1 MQPAL
6 VSAQI
11 DITISN
17 NVFVLKQVGTE
28 DLQTQKAI
36 PDPEDRRCHEG
47 WDSFTGSLMHNVALD
62 LLILLAGIWL
72 VAVTLRPLGLPTVM
86 GELIVG
92 VLLGPAVLGWIE
104 PNEAIQL
111 LAEIGIF
118 FLMFHAGVET
128 QPNEFF
134 AALRRSLG
142 VAIAG
147 AAVPFAVSFGVAQL
161 FGLDLAASVFVGLII
176 GTATAVVITL
186 KSLKDLGLT
195 DTRVARIIVAS
206 CIINDLLT
214 LILFSLVMGALS
226 GGTFA
231 PLDLAVNLVKVLG
244 FFAAALLL
252 GTFVYPRLTLPFRAE
267 GGKGFT
273 FVLVA
278 AIAAGLFAEAIG
290 LHMILGAY
298 LAGLFFE
305 ERVAHPNLVKVVND
319 RAYGIAYSFLGPIFF
334 ISLGFSISFD
344 ISASSLG
351 FIACLAVTVIAGQV
365 VSAGGM
371 ALRLGMSWREALT
384 VGVGM
389 CGRAEMA
396 FILAALALAQG
407 VVDQGTFTIL
417 ILTAFL
423 LNLFTPLGLKGCS
436 VLLKGRVAH
445 GWDTHLGVFQS
456 DKFDTPLFGANQAE
470 GTLPAVEE
478 AVVIYGYGPEVETL
492 IEELSSRR
500 IPLVVIEENEAEAR
514 RLLENGLRV
523 VHVNLAADS
532 FDLGPLAKARALVAN
547 GADDDNALF
556 ILGARE
562 AGFAGPLVAMIKHP
576 HLRGPV
582 LLAGATAA
590 FTPNHVLAAAIAV
603 RASAMI
609 GPRVAGVEP
618 VDSLIE
624 VAELRIHDQ
633 SPLANRTLS
642 DTELYSRTGAH
653 IVGKWTDDSLGLPP
667 APREIL
673 KPGAILVAVGT
684 PGNIHK
690 LNEIARPITQQG
702 PIGVIGF
709 ADVGRKLVEILRAA
723 GEEVR
728 VVHDKK
734 STGVDVVGDVLDV
747 KVLEC
752 PAIAEA
758 RVLILAMDSDG
769 ANLFA
774 AAVVRDHFPEIP
786 LLACVS
792 HVENAVRVQ
801 RAGADFAL
809 SISQVAGQLLI
820 HHVLGETISPTP
832 RIKMVKLRPGP
843 LAGRH
848 PFAARIRE
856 RTGCSVV
863 AVERNGEVIMEFPA
877 SFVLEPGDAL
887 YVCGTPAAFERYYE
901 EFPT

>member
-1 MQPAL
+1 
-6 VSAQI
+6 
-11 DITISN
+11 
-17 NVFVLKQVGTE
+17 
-28 DLQTQKAI
+28 
-36 PDPEDRRCHEG
+36 
-47 WDSFTGSLMHNVALD
+47 MHNIALD

-92 VLLGPAVLGWIE
+92 VLVGPAVFGWIE
-104 PNEAIQL
+104 PDEAIQL

-134 AALRRSLG
+134 DALKRSLG

-147 AAVPFAVSFGVAQL
+147 AAVPFAVSFAVAQF
-161 FGLDLAASVFVGLII
+161 FGLDLAASIFVGLII

-214 LILFSLVMGALS
+214 LIFFSLVTGVLS

-231 PLDLAVNLVKVLG
+231 PLDLVVNLGKVVG
-244 FFAAALLL
+244 FFAVALLL

-273 FVLVA
+273 FVLLA

-344 ISASSLG
+344 ISASG
-351 FIACLAVTVIAGQV
+351 VAFIALLAVTVISGQV
-365 VSAGGM
+365 LSAGGM
-371 ALRLGMSWREALT
+371 ARRIGMSWREALT

-407 VVDQGTFTIL
+407 AIDQATFSIL
-417 ILTAFL
+417 IFTAFL
-423 LNLFTPLGLKGCS
+423 LNLFTPLALKGCA
-436 VLLKGRVAH
+436 VLLEGRVAH
-445 GWDTHLGVFQS
+445 GGDTQLGVFQI
-456 DKFDTPLFGANQAE
+456 DKFNTPLVDENPTGRAL
-470 GTLPAVEE
+470 TAVED
-478 AVVIYGYGPEVETL
+478 AVVIYRYGPEVETL
-492 IEELSSRR
+492 IEELSSRHQ
-500 IPLVVIEENEAEAR
+500 PLVVIEEDEVMVQQLQTNADVQ
-514 RLLENGLRV
+514 V
-523 VHVNLAADS
+523 VYAHLAAETL
-532 FDLGPLAKARALVAN
+532 DLRPLTKAKALVAN
-547 GADDDNALF
+547 GSDDDNALF
-556 ILGARE
+556 ALSARE
-562 AGFAGPLVAMIKHP
+562 AGFAGPIVAMIEHP
-576 HLRGPV
+576 QRRGPM
-582 LLAGATAA
+582 LLAGATVA

-603 RASAMI
+603 RASAKI

-618 VDSLIE
+618 LDSLLE
-624 VAELRIHDQ
+624 VAELRVHDQ
-633 SPLANRTLS
+633 SPLANRTLAE
-642 DTELYSRTGAH
+642 TELYTRTGAH
-653 IVGKWTDDSLGLPP
+653 IVGQWSNDALGSPPP
-667 APREIL
+667 ASEKL
-673 KPGAILVAVGT
+673 QPGAILVAVGT
-684 PGNIHK
+684 PESIHR
-690 LNEIARPITQQG
+690 LNEMSRPITQQG
-702 PIGVIGF
+702 PILVIGF
-709 ADVGRKLVEILRAA
+709 ADVGQKLVEILRAA

-728 VVHDKK
+728 VVDEAE
-734 STGVDVVGDVLDV
+734 SAGVDVVGDVLDV
-747 KVLEC
+747 RVLDRA
-752 PAIAEA
+752 AIAEA
-758 RVLILAMDSDG
+758 RVVILALDSDR
-769 ANLFA
+769 AALFA
-774 AAVVRDHFPEIP
+774 AAVVRDHVPEIP

-792 HVENAVRVQ
+792 HVENADRVQ

-809 SISQVAGQLLI
+809 SVSQVAGQLLV
-820 HHVLGETISPTP
+820 HHVLGEMVSHKP

-848 PFAARIRE
+848 PLAARIRE

-863 AVERNGEVIMEFPA
+863 AVERTGEVLMEIPA
-877 SFVLEPGDAL
+877 SLVLEPEDAL
-887 YVCGTPAAFERYYE
+887 YICGTPAAFDRYYE

>member
-1 MQPAL
+1 
-6 VSAQI
+6 
-11 DITISN
+11 
-17 NVFVLKQVGTE
+17 
-28 DLQTQKAI
+28 
-36 PDPEDRRCHEG
+36 
-47 WDSFTGSLMHNVALD
+47 MHNVALD

-92 VLLGPAVLGWIE
+92 VLVGPAVFGWIE
-104 PNEAIQL
+104 PDEAIQL

-134 AALRRSLG
+134 AALKRSLG

-147 AAVPFAVSFGVAQL
+147 AAVPFAVSFAVAQF

-186 KSLKDLGLT
+186 KSFKDLGLT
-195 DTRVARIIVAS
+195 DTRIARIVVAS

-214 LILFSLVMGALS
+214 LIFFSLVIGALS

-231 PLDLAVNLVKVLG
+231 PLDLAVNLGKVVG
-244 FFAAALLL
+244 FFAVALLL

-273 FVLVA
+273 FVLLA

-344 ISASSLG
+344 ISASSVA
-351 FIACLAVTVIAGQV
+351 FIALLAVTVIAGQV
-365 VSAGGM
+365 LSAGGM
-371 ALRLGMSWREALT
+371 ALRIGMPWREALT

-407 VVDQGTFTIL
+407 VIGQEIFTIL
-417 ILTAFL
+417 IFTAFL
-423 LNLFTPLGLKGCS
+423 LNLFTPLALKGCS
-436 VLLKGRVAH
+436 ILLEGRVAH
-445 GWDTHLGVFQS
+445 GGDTNLGVFQI
-456 DKFDTPLFGANQAE
+456 DKFNTPFFDESPAE
-470 GTLPAVEE
+470 GTLPAVED

-492 IEELSSRR
+492 IEELASRHL
-500 IPLVVIEENEAEAR
+500 PLVVIEEDEATAR
-514 RLLENGLRV
+514 QLQTSADVQV
-523 VHVNLAADS
+523 VHAHLAAL
-532 FDLGPLAKARALVAN
+532 DLRPLTKAKALVAN
-547 GADDDNALF
+547 GSDDDNALF
-556 ILGARE
+556 ALSTRE
-562 AGFAGPLVAMIKHP
+562 AGFAGPIVAMIEHP
-576 HLRGPV
+576 QRRGPM

-603 RASAMI
+603 RASAKI
-609 GPRVAGVEP
+609 GPRVAGVESL
-618 VDSLIE
+618 DSFLE
-624 VAELRIHDQ
+624 VAELRVHDQ
-633 SPLANRTLS
+633 SPLANRTLAE
-642 DTELYSRTGAH
+642 TELYTRTGAH
-653 IVGKWTDDSLGLPP
+653 IVGQWADDALGSPP
-667 APREIL
+667 AAAEKL
-673 KPGAILVAVGT
+673 QPGAILVAVGT
-684 PGNIHK
+684 PESIHR
-690 LNEIARPITQQG
+690 LNDMARPITQQG
-702 PIGVIGF
+702 PIAVIGF
-709 ADVGRKLVEILRAA
+709 ADVGQKLVEILHAT

-728 VVHDKK
+728 VVDEVERA
-734 STGVDVVGDVLDV
+734 GVDVVGDVLDV
-747 KVLEC
+747 RVLDRA
-752 PAIAEA
+752 AIAEA
-758 RVLILAMDSDG
+758 RVVILALDSDR
-769 ANLFA
+769 AALFA
-774 AAVVRDHFPEIP
+774 AAVVRDHVPEIP

-792 HVENAVRVQ
+792 HVENADRVQ

-809 SISQVAGQLLI
+809 SVSQVAGQLLV
-820 HHVLGETISPTP
+820 HHVLGEMVSHKP

-848 PFAARIRE
+848 PLAVRIRE

-863 AVERNGEVIMEFPA
+863 AVERAGDVIMEIPA
-877 SFVLEPGDAL
+877 SLVLEPEDAL
-887 YVCGTPAAFERYYE
+887 YVCGTPAAFDRYYE
-901 EFPT
+901 EFPS

>member
-1 MQPAL
+1 MH
-6 VSAQI
+6 
-11 DITISN
+11 DI
-17 NVFVLKQVGTE
+17 
-28 DLQTQKAI
+28 
-36 PDPEDRRCHEG
+36 
-47 WDSFTGSLMHNVALD
+47 ALD

-92 VLLGPAVLGWIE
+92 VLVGPAVFGWIE
-104 PNEAIQL
+104 PDEAIQL

-134 AALRRSLG
+134 DALKRSLG

-147 AAVPFAVSFGVAQL
+147 AAVPFAVSFAVAQF
-161 FGLDLAASVFVGLII
+161 FGLDLVASIFVGLII

-195 DTRVARIIVAS
+195 DTRIARIIVAS
-206 CIINDLLT
+206 CVINDLLT
-214 LILFSLVMGALS
+214 LIFFSLVTGVLS
-226 GGTFA
+226 SGTFA
-231 PLDLAVNLVKVLG
+231 PLDLVVNLGKVVG
-244 FFAAALLL
+244 FFAVALLL

-273 FVLVA
+273 FVLLA

-344 ISASSLG
+344 ISASG
-351 FIACLAVTVIAGQV
+351 VAFIVLLAVTVISGQV
-365 VSAGGM
+365 LSAGGM
-371 ALRLGMSWREALT
+371 ARRIGMSWREALT

-407 VVDQGTFTIL
+407 AIDQATFSIL
-417 ILTAFL
+417 IFTAFL
-423 LNLFTPLGLKGCS
+423 LNLFTPMALKGCS
-436 VLLKGRVAH
+436 VLLEGRVAH
-445 GWDTHLGVFQS
+445 GGDTHIGVFQI
-456 DKFDTPLFGANQAE
+456 DKFSTPLVTENPDGRA
-470 GTLPAVEE
+470 LPAVEG

-492 IEELSSRR
+492 TAELASRSL
-500 IPLVVIEENEAEAR
+500 PLVVIEEDEAAVR
-514 RLLENGLRV
+514 RLLERGIRV
-523 VHVNLAADS
+523 VHADLAADTL
-532 FDLGPLAKARALVAN
+532 DLRPLAKAQALVAN
-547 GADDDNALF
+547 GADDSNALF
-556 ILGARE
+556 ALGARE
-562 AGFAGPLVAMIKHP
+562 AGFAGPLVAMINHP
-576 HLRGPV
+576 QRRGPM

-603 RASAMI
+603 RASAKI

-618 VDSLIE
+618 LDSFLE
-624 VAELRIHDQ
+624 VAELRVHDQ
-633 SPLANRTLS
+633 SPLANRTLAE
-642 DTELYSRTGAH
+642 TELYTRTGAH
-653 IVGKWTDDSLGLPP
+653 IVGQWADDALGSPP
-667 APREIL
+667 AAAEKL
-673 KPGAILVAVGT
+673 QPGAILVAVGT
-684 PGNIHK
+684 PESIHR
-690 LNEIARPITQQG
+690 LNEMSRPITQQG
-702 PIGVIGF
+702 PILVIGF
-709 ADVGRKLVEILRAA
+709 ADVGQKLVEILRAA
-723 GEEVR
+723 GEDVR
-728 VVHDKK
+728 VVDEAERD
-734 STGVDVVGDVLDV
+734 GVDVVGDVLDV
-747 KVLEC
+747 RVLDRA
-752 PAIAEA
+752 AIAEA
-758 RVLILAMDSDG
+758 RVVILALDSDG
-769 ANLFA
+769 AALFA
-774 AAVVRDHFPEIP
+774 AAVVRDHVPEIP

-792 HVENAVRVQ
+792 HVENADRVQ

-809 SISQVAGQLLI
+809 SVSQVAGQLLV
-820 HHVLGETISPTP
+820 HHVLGETVSHKP

-848 PFAARIRE
+848 PLAARIRE

-863 AVERNGEVIMEFPA
+863 AVERAGDVIMEIPA
-877 SFVLEPGDAL
+877 SLVLEPEDAL
-887 YVCGTPAAFERYYE
+887 YICGTPAAFDRYYE

>member
-1 MQPAL
+1 
-6 VSAQI
+6 
-11 DITISN
+11 
-17 NVFVLKQVGTE
+17 
-28 DLQTQKAI
+28 
-36 PDPEDRRCHEG
+36 
-47 WDSFTGSLMHNVALD
+47 MHNIALD

-92 VLLGPAVLGWIE
+92 VLVGPAVFGWIE
-104 PNEAIQL
+104 PDEAIQL

-134 AALRRSLG
+134 DALKRSLG

-147 AAVPFAVSFGVAQL
+147 AAVPFAVSFAVAQF
-161 FGLDLAASVFVGLII
+161 FGLDLAASIFVGLII

-206 CIINDLLT
+206 CVINDLLT
-214 LILFSLVMGALS
+214 LIFFSLVTGVLS

-231 PLDLAVNLVKVLG
+231 PLDLVVNLGKVVG
-244 FFAAALLL
+244 FFAVALLL

-273 FVLVA
+273 FVLLA

-344 ISASSLG
+344 ISASG
-351 FIACLAVTVIAGQV
+351 VAFIALLAVTVISGQV
-365 VSAGGM
+365 LSAGGM
-371 ALRLGMSWREALT
+371 ARRIGMSWREALT

-407 VVDQGTFTIL
+407 AIDQATFSIL
-417 ILTAFL
+417 IFTAFL
-423 LNLFTPLGLKGCS
+423 LNLFTPLALKGCA
-436 VLLKGRVAH
+436 VLLEGRVAH
-445 GWDTHLGVFQS
+445 GGDTQLGVFQI
-456 DKFDTPLFGANQAE
+456 DKFRTPLVDENPTGRAL
-470 GTLPAVEE
+470 TAVED
-478 AVVIYGYGPEVETL
+478 AVVIYRYGPEVETL
-492 IEELSSRR
+492 IEELSSRHQ
-500 IPLVVIEENEAEAR
+500 PLVVIEEDEVTVQQLQTNADVQ
-514 RLLENGLRV
+514 V
-523 VHVNLAADS
+523 VYAHLAAETL
-532 FDLGPLAKARALVAN
+532 DLRPLTKAKALVAN
-547 GADDDNALF
+547 GSDDDNALF
-556 ILGARE
+556 ALSARE
-562 AGFAGPLVAMIKHP
+562 AGFAGPIVAMIEHP
-576 HLRGPV
+576 QRRGPM
-582 LLAGATAA
+582 LLAGATVA
-590 FTPNHVLAAAIAV
+590 FTPNHVLAATIAV
-603 RASAMI
+603 RASAKI

-618 VDSLIE
+618 LDSLLE
-624 VAELRIHDQ
+624 VAELRVHDQ
-633 SPLANRTLS
+633 SSLANCTLAE
-642 DTELYSRTGAH
+642 TELYTRTGAH
-653 IVGKWTDDSLGLPP
+653 IVGQWADDTLGSPP
-667 APREIL
+667 AAAEKL
-673 KPGAILVAVGT
+673 QPGAILVAVGT
-684 PGNIHK
+684 PESIHR
-690 LNEIARPITQQG
+690 LNEMSRPITQQG
-702 PIGVIGF
+702 PILVIGF
-709 ADVGRKLVEILRAA
+709 ADVGQKLVEILRAA

-728 VVHDKK
+728 VVDEAE
-734 STGVDVVGDVLDV
+734 SVGVDVVGDVLDV
-747 KVLEC
+747 RVLDRA
-752 PAIAEA
+752 AIAEA
-758 RVLILAMDSDG
+758 RVVILALNSDG
-769 ANLFA
+769 AALFT
-774 AAVVRDHFPEIP
+774 AAVVRDHVPEIP

-792 HVENAVRVQ
+792 HVENADRVQ

-809 SISQVAGQLLI
+809 SVSQVAGQLLV
-820 HHVLGETISPTP
+820 HHVLGETVSHKP

-848 PFAARIRE
+848 PLAARIRE

-863 AVERNGEVIMEFPA
+863 AVERAGDVIMEIPT
-877 SFVLEPGDAL
+877 SLVLEPEDAL
-887 YVCGTPAAFERYYE
+887 YICGTPAAFDRYYE